1 LALPDLASSL
11 LASTGSPMTMLTLS
25 VVGAALSGA
34 LAFWRRPR
42 MPRFWPLLA
51 VAIVPQVGNLVGI
64 RIPGMFF
71 VAIAVIGIWCIYNR
85 DIPGTAVVAVGIG
98 LNLLVM
104 GFYGGSMPI
113 RADILRALGVVA
125 APGTVLVGSKDVVIG
140 TSALWLL
147 SDWIILSLK
156 ATKVIV
162 SPGDLIIVA
171 GVAWWLLFSHRPE
184 KDQAHADV
192 IDQTDLA
199 RTAHTPVAWPE

>member
-1 LALPDLASSL
+1 
-11 LASTGSPMTMLTLS
+11 MTML
-25 VVGAALSGA
+25 ALSIFGA
-34 LAFWRRPR
+34 LLSAVLAFWRRPQ
-42 MPRFWPLLA
+42 MPRYWPLLA

-64 RIPGMFF
+64 NIPGMFF

-104 GFYGGSMPI
+104 GFHNGSMPV
-113 RADILRALGVVA
+113 RADILLSTFGVVA
-125 APGTVLVGSKDVVIG
+125 APGTILVGSKDVVID

-147 SDWIILSLK
+147 SDWIILSLG

-171 GVAWWLLFSHRPE
+171 GVAWWLLFSHKPE
-184 KDQAHADV
+184 KDQAHADI
-192 IDQTDLA
+192 IDQTGVA
-199 RTAHTPVAWPE
+199 RTAYTPAPWAE

>member
-1 LALPDLASSL
+1 
-11 LASTGSPMTMLTLS
+11 MTML
-25 VVGAALSGA
+25 ALSIFGALFSAA

-42 MPRFWPLLA
+42 MPRFSLLLA
-51 VAIVPQVGNLVGI
+51 IAMVPQVGNLVGI

-71 VAIAVIGIWCIYNR
+71 VAIAVIGIWCAYNH

-104 GFYGGSMPI
+104 GFHGGSMPV
-113 RADILRALGVVA
+113 RADILLRTFGVAA
-125 APGTVLVGSKDVVIG
+125 APGTVLVGSKDVVID

-147 SDWIILSLK
+147 SDWIILSLG

-171 GVAWWLLFSHRPE
+171 GVAGWLLFSHQPE
-184 KDQAHADV
+184 KDQAHADI
-192 IDQTDLA
+192 IDQTGLA
-199 RTAHTPVAWPE
+199 RTAHTPATWPK

>member
-1 LALPDLASSL
+1 
-11 LASTGSPMTMLTLS
+11 MTMLGLS
-25 VVGAALSGA
+25 IFGALLSGA
-34 LAFWRRPR
+34 LAFWRRPQ

-51 VAIVPQVGNLVGI
+51 VAMVPQVGNLAGI

-85 DIPGTAVVAVGIG
+85 DVPGTAMVAVGIG

-104 GFYGGSMPI
+104 GFHGGSMPV
-113 RADILRALGVVA
+113 RADILRSAFGVIA
-125 APGTVLVGSKDVVIG
+125 APGTILAGSKDVVID

-147 SDWIILSLK
+147 SDWIILSLG

-162 SPGDLIIVA
+162 SLGDLIIVA
-171 GVAWWLLFSHRPE
+171 GVAWWLLFSHQPE

-192 IDQTDLA
+192 IDQTSLA
-199 RTAHTPVAWPE
+199 RTAHTTVAWPE

>member
-1 LALPDLASSL
+1 
-11 LASTGSPMTMLTLS
+11 MTMLTLS
-25 VVGAALSGA
+25 IFGALLSGA
-34 LAFWRRPR
+34 LAFWRRPQ

-104 GFYGGSMPI
+104 GFHGGSMPV

-125 APGTVLVGSKDVVIG
+125 APGTVLVGSKDVVID

-147 SDWIILSLK
+147 SDWIILSLR

-171 GVAWWLLFSHRPE
+171 GVAWWLLFSHQPE
-184 KDQAHADV
+184 KDQVHADI
-192 IDQTDLA
+192 IDQTSLA
-199 RTAHTPVAWPE
+199 RTAHAPVAWPE

>member
-1 LALPDLASSL
+1 
-11 LASTGSPMTMLTLS
+11 MTMLALS
-25 VVGAALSGA
+25 IVGALLSGA
-34 LAFWRRPR
+34 LAFWRRPQ

-104 GFYGGSMPI
+104 GFHGGSMPV
-113 RADILRALGVVA
+113 RADILRSLGVVA
-125 APGTVLVGSKDVVIG
+125 APGTIIVGSKDVVID

-147 SDWIILSLK
+147 SDWIILSLG

-171 GVAWWLLFSHRPE
+171 GVAWWLLFSHQPE
-184 KDQAHADV
+184 KDQSHADT
-192 IDQTDLA
+192 IDQTGLA

>member
-1 LALPDLASSL
+1 
-11 LASTGSPMTMLTLS
+11 MTMLTLS
-25 VVGAALSGA
+25 IFGALLSGA
-34 LAFWRRPR
+34 LAFWRRPQ

-104 GFYGGSMPI
+104 GFHGGSMPV

-125 APGTVLVGSKDVVIG
+125 APGTVLVGSKDVVID

-147 SDWIILSLK
+147 SDWIILSLR

-171 GVAWWLLFSHRPE
+171 GVAWWLLFSHQPE
-184 KDQAHADV
+184 KDQVHADI
-192 IDQTDLA
+192 IDQTSLA
-199 RTAHTPVAWPE
+199 RTAHATVAWPE

>member
-1 LALPDLASSL
+1 
-11 LASTGSPMTMLTLS
+11 MTMLTLS
-25 VVGAALSGA
+25 IFGALLSGA
-34 LAFWRRPR
+34 LAFWRRPQ
-42 MPRFWPLLA
+42 MPRFWLLLA

-85 DIPGTAVVAVGIG
+85 DVPGTAVVAVGIG

-104 GFYGGSMPI
+104 GFHGGSMPV
-113 RADILRALGVVA
+113 RADILLRAFGLVA
-125 APGTVLVGSKDVVIG
+125 APGTILVGSKDVVID

-147 SDWIILSLK
+147 SDWIILSLG

-171 GVAWWLLFSHRPE
+171 GVAWWLLFSHQRE
-184 KDQAHADV
+184 KDQAHADI
-192 IDQTDLA
+192 IDQTGLA
-199 RTAHTPVAWPE
+199 RTAYTPAPRAE

>member
-1 LALPDLASSL
+1 
-11 LASTGSPMTMLTLS
+11 MTMLTLS
-25 VVGAALSGA
+25 IFGALLSGA
-34 LAFWRRPR
+34 LAFWRRPQ
-42 MPRFWPLLA
+42 MPRFWLLLA

-85 DIPGTAVVAVGIG
+85 DVPGTAVVAVGIG

-104 GFYGGSMPI
+104 GFHGGSMPV
-113 RADILRALGVVA
+113 RADILLRAFGLVA
-125 APGTVLVGSKDVVIG
+125 APGTILVGSKDVVID

-147 SDWIILSLK
+147 SDWIILSLG

-171 GVAWWLLFSHRPE
+171 GVAWWLLFSHQPE
-184 KDQAHADV
+184 KDQAHADI
-192 IDQTDLA
+192 IDQTSLA
-199 RTAHTPVAWPE
+199 GTPHAPIAWTE